1 MEIIQYREEFKDET
15 LKLILDIQNN
25 EAMINLPLQEQPD
38 LLDITSSYINRG
50 GNFWLAVAGGHVVG
64 TIALM
69 KIDDG
74 WCVLKKFFVR
84 ADFRSQRVG
93 LALYARLLDFAKA
106 GGFRHIILDTPSV
119 ARKSHSFY
127 KRAVRQISTPEIEYH
142 YPDRLSLLFQL
153 DI

>member
-1 MEIIQYREEFKDET
+1 
-15 LKLILDIQNN
+15 
-25 EAMINLPLQEQPD
+25 MINLPLQEQPD
-38 LLDITSSYINRG
+38 LLDITSSYINCG

-69 KIDDG
+69 KIDDD

-93 LALYARLLDFAKA
+93 LALYAGLLDFAKA
-106 GGFRHIILDTPSV
+106 GGFRHIILDTPSI
-119 ARKSHSFY
+119 AGKSHSFY
-127 KRAVRQISTPEIEYH
+127 KRAGFRQISKPEIEYH
-142 YPDRLSLLFQL
+142 YPDRQSLLFQL